1 MEPTNQ
7 PAACPG
13 HEPQLDSASKFLEK
27 VLEIADIAPE
37 NIQDPSAN
45 PMANVQAD
53 MPALV
58 HRYSEI
64 RPYFLGWTRI
74 SYIGPE
80 SSFPFLDRETYFN
93 VCRPDEEYVNSLATS
108 FDEFKRDHEFPIDL
122 MVSPDHLD
130 NKFRLEAAA
139 CNGQYPEQVP
149 PILRLKGQT
158 EAELREWAEVWYAYD
173 FQECRPLSQDEINT
187 RTNHYRDRAS
197 DSSRPKA
204 YFLNG
209 RQRDLACHR
218 KLVPIYD
225 VQRQIRELLKT
236 PDLDEEAK
244 ATLAKLLKVQ
254 QGNLQAAT
262 FRARI
267 YDIRMPEYLKS
278 EIAKNQQ
285 PMASA
290 RPPSFGEDVYMSC
303 IEHTDLVAKL
313 EREHPHWTR
322 QQIMS
327 QWHLVHVASPK
338 VQAVQP
344 LEVITASATQ
354 APAPA
359 SAKDSKNQKKLT
371 VWMLLSNPM
380 GAEMILSCGK
390 TESLFNIL
398 SYDHV
403 EKAVSDVGG
412 LMMATIWLDM
422 RLTLRLCNVTANHA
436 KRVEIN
442 QYLAKIK
449 DDPLSADGDVEA
461 VGLWNQICPDTLK
474 NTRALHMF
482 EGKWGDHYTKLW
494 QDNWSKADMFNR
506 SSNDIVH
513 HRRMF
518 LKFADYLETSTDQDA
533 VMLAMGCR
541 LYAHLRLYENNS
553 DQALC
558 SFIPT
563 ADLACKKKFSALAR
577 LTSKN
582 YTGTGNTIISMALGR
597 SDIIWPRLKAPLD
610 WYTALSGSLQVMRYC
625 VQPVILAPESGL
637 YDTQQY
643 LGSVECT
650 NALKAAEKHYS
661 GYGPHGQKFQKLA
674 TECSVSKSGPHHY
687 PILESLWERES
698 MGFASVDA
706 MRKVFQSARL
716 RLADMSRGE
725 VELSVVMQEFPILQ
739 STIGKQY
746 LEETFGRIVS
756 KTKTGQVDMKSV
768 NQASGYGI
776 FVAEL
781 ERVFWKVL
789 NDDAVKELP
798 LMARDVLRRHHQS
811 LNMPLPQF
819 WWSRH
824 YERMSRTKQASPP
837 PPADSQM
844 DPAKVEVPLVDSGK
858 AIDPPKEDTMHG
870 LDAPTP
876 LVSPDAKESAVGL
889 VQEAEIDASDSIKLD
904 DFINTMGLLPTENT
918 PVQPSLQDQNDNTAL
933 DNIGDTAL
941 SMAPL
946 GTALEKM
953 DIAENLDGGLVPLP
967 HHQSKSPDMGEAT
980 KANTRASLVP
990 EPNSQDLEPEAQVDP
1005 TVTEDETTHVAQEKP
1020 AKRHPRK
1027 MIVLLPAPRFS
1038 IPPSHAKGSLP
1049 KATPG
1054 KLARPLRAKKLKSPK
1069 SEAKAKS
1076 SQPAEIKPRQQ
1087 RRSPSWDVESVVG
1100 DSSDELEGN
1109 SVTGSDLDEEAETK
1123 ALDGEQESSEAE
1135 AQPQLLES
1143 KSKTPEEMEW
1153 EQAASD
1159 IELMV
1164 MPMRTPPS
1172 QHADSSDD
1180 EHDPKVK
1187 PEPQDYGCEAE
1198 PVDLDMLKPVPD
1210 PNRLGQAL
1218 VSQELCSQ
1226 GGSSNS
1232 DADVDPSTLLPVVW
1246 CNNKHFKR
1254 FDQILGPLPPFL
1266 RCPYYLDNMFPHHL
1280 CGTLVALRNKEN
1292 WRETDVIIRRT
1303 LQELREHLVP
1313 TLQSV
1318 VSVRINFIKQ
1328 IGQQVLLALHQSETS
1343 EESYFFDVLPAIMFN
1358 LKKNYMTQIA
1368 RVFHK
1373 DLPVEMEA
1381 AITDAIFMAV
1391 SDGLFESDIIQWNEK
1406 RKEYLV
1412 DFRCAMPGRA
1422 EGKADD
1428 KNSVAIGINYMS
1440 HLEPPANPYDVA
1452 WSQPSMMFQDGYGRG
1467 VSESQ
1472 ISSGVTMAG
1481 YLQFLSKQPGHF
1493 MKHTMDFARQHGQ
1506 MKNLASSLIKDQLA
1520 QNEPMDGRTD
1530 SDLGWLKTND
1540 AAYSAWTR
1548 WSCFSYGQI
1557 WDQAL
1562 FEKDVPF
1569 HFEIQTLLNNMYKL
1583 WATAWNK
1590 EHKRL
1595 EAGLGLEL
1603 KKIHQELD
1611 ERTSQATEV
1620 NVSYAEKA
1628 TSTGDAVVQEQ
1639 AVKGAVT
1646 QAVVQVDEDQDVAAD
1661 VAVEVDE
1668 EPDVAADVAVAVAVV
1683 QDADMASTLL
1693 ANNALNLLPAAADD
1707 PDDPDHVFSST
1718 QGKAEHKR
1726 KLSETMESE
1735 GPAAKRVHPD
1745 EE

>member
-1 MEPTNQ
+1 
-7 PAACPG
+7 
-13 HEPQLDSASKFLEK
+13 
-27 VLEIADIAPE
+27 
-37 NIQDPSAN
+37 
-45 PMANVQAD
+45 
-53 MPALV
+53 
-58 HRYSEI
+58 
-64 RPYFLGWTRI
+64 
-74 SYIGPE
+74 
-80 SSFPFLDRETYFN
+80 
-93 VCRPDEEYVNSLATS
+93 
-108 FDEFKRDHEFPIDL
+108 
-122 MVSPDHLD
+122 MV
-130 NKFRLEAAA
+130 
-139 CNGQYPEQVP
+139 Y
-149 PILRLKGQT
+149 
-158 EAELREWAEVWYAYD
+158 
-173 FQECRPLSQDEINT
+173 

-236 PDLDEEAK
+236 PDLDEEAN

-262 FRARI
+262 FRAHI

-313 EREHPHWTR
+313 EREDPHWTR

-327 QWHLVHVASPK
+327 QWHFGHVASPK

-359 SAKDSKNQKKLT
+359 SAKDSKNRKKLT

-380 GAEMILSCGK
+380 GAEMILSFGK

-398 SYDHV
+398 SYNHV
-403 EKAVSDVGG
+403 EKAVLDVGG

-449 DDPLSADGDVEA
+449 DDLLSADGNVEA
-461 VGLWNQICPDTLK
+461 V
-474 NTRALHMF
+474 
-482 EGKWGDHYTKLW
+482 
-494 QDNWSKADMFNR
+494 
-506 SSNDIVH
+506 
-513 HRRMF
+513 
-518 LKFADYLETSTDQDA
+518 DYLEESTDQDA

-610 WYTALSGSLQVMRYC
+610 WYTALSGSLQ
-625 VQPVILAPESGL
+625 
-637 YDTQQY
+637 TQQY

-716 RLADMSRGE
+716 RVADMSRGE
-725 VELSVVMQEFPILQ
+725 VALSVVMQEYPILQ

-756 KTKTGQVDMKSV
+756 KTKTGQVDMRSV

-776 FVAEL
+776 FVAKL

-824 YERMSRTKQASPP
+824 YEQMSRTKQASPL

-933 DNIGDTAL
+933 DNIRDTAL
-941 SMAPL
+941 SMPRL

-1020 AKRHPRK
+1020 AKRHPRN
-1027 MIVLLPAPRFS
+1027 MIVLLPAPCHS
-1038 IPPSHAKGSLP
+1038 IPPSHAKGALP
-1049 KATPG
+1049 KPTPG
-1054 KLARPLRAKKLKSPK
+1054 KLARPLRPKKLQTPK

-1076 SQPAEIKPRQQ
+1076 SQPAEIKPQQQ
-1087 RRSPSWDVESVVG
+1087 RRSPSWDVKAVVG

-1123 ALDGEQESSEAE
+1123 ALKGEQESSEAE

-1187 PEPQDYGCEAE
+1187 PEPQDYGFEAE
-1198 PVDLDMLKPVPD
+1198 PVDLDMLKPIPD

-1218 VSQELCSQ
+1218 VS
-1226 GGSSNS
+1226 
-1232 DADVDPSTLLPVVW
+1232 
-1246 CNNKHFKR
+1246 
-1254 FDQILGPLPPFL
+1254 
-1266 RCPYYLDNMFPHHL
+1266 
-1280 CGTLVALRNKEN
+1280 
-1292 WRETDVIIRRT
+1292 
-1303 LQELREHLVP
+1303 
-1313 TLQSV
+1313 
-1318 VSVRINFIKQ
+1318 
-1328 IGQQVLLALHQSETS
+1328 
-1343 EESYFFDVLPAIMFN
+1343 
-1358 LKKNYMTQIA
+1358 
-1368 RVFHK
+1368 
-1373 DLPVEMEA
+1373 
-1381 AITDAIFMAV
+1381 
-1391 SDGLFESDIIQWNEK
+1391 
-1406 RKEYLV
+1406 
-1412 DFRCAMPGRA
+1412 
-1422 EGKADD
+1422 
-1428 KNSVAIGINYMS
+1428 
-1440 HLEPPANPYDVA
+1440 
-1452 WSQPSMMFQDGYGRG
+1452 
-1467 VSESQ
+1467 
-1472 ISSGVTMAG
+1472 
-1481 YLQFLSKQPGHF
+1481 
-1493 MKHTMDFARQHGQ
+1493 
-1506 MKNLASSLIKDQLA
+1506 
-1520 QNEPMDGRTD
+1520 
-1530 SDLGWLKTND
+1530 
-1540 AAYSAWTR
+1540 
-1548 WSCFSYGQI
+1548 
-1557 WDQAL
+1557 
-1562 FEKDVPF
+1562 
-1569 HFEIQTLLNNMYKL
+1569 
-1583 WATAWNK
+1583 
-1590 EHKRL
+1590 
-1595 EAGLGLEL
+1595 
-1603 KKIHQELD
+1603 
-1611 ERTSQATEV
+1611 
-1620 NVSYAEKA
+1620 
-1628 TSTGDAVVQEQ
+1628 
-1639 AVKGAVT
+1639 
-1646 QAVVQVDEDQDVAAD
+1646 
-1661 VAVEVDE
+1661 
-1668 EPDVAADVAVAVAVV
+1668 
-1683 QDADMASTLL
+1683 
-1693 ANNALNLLPAAADD
+1693 
-1707 PDDPDHVFSST
+1707 
-1718 QGKAEHKR
+1718 
-1726 KLSETMESE
+1726 
-1735 GPAAKRVHPD
+1735 
-1745 EE
+1745 